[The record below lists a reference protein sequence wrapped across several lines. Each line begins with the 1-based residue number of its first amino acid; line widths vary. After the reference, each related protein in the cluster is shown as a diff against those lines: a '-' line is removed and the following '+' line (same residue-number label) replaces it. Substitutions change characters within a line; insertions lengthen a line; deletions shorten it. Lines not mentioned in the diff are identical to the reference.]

1 MEITKPVIYIDP
13 ELEQLRQLV
22 AGARARLAGLE
33 VDYTKEKSR
42 VDATQAILFIGCR
55 KSWFPFAG
63 EWRLWAE

>member
-22 AGARARLAGLE
+22 AGARARLAELE

-42 VDATQAILFIGCR
+42 VDATQAILFR
-55 KSWFPFAG
+55 QLRAHYQTRDPAL
-63 EWRLWAE
+63 RD